1 MGWRLTWLW
10 CVLAAHLV
18 QANDACVRI
27 RQNSLAFCSMVDY
40 AAVLDVAIDPTG
52 SIADAEA
59 KTHYDSVDQILLR
72 FGCSTT
78 YSMYTCSDCRDA
90 YKYWVC
96 AAKFQKC
103 GGIAHN
109 ITATCPPWNPRN
121 AINDTAS
128 STCDLVTRARMCVSL
143 CEDVVR
149 KCPFVLQFQ
158 CPDVDTPYF
167 SRNIATCNKLDRVAH
182 PEAPELP
189 WPGSFSDKV

>member
-1 MGWRLTWLW
+1 
-10 CVLAAHLV
+10 
-18 QANDACVRI
+18 
-27 RQNSLAFCSMVDY
+27 VDY

-121 AINDTAS
+121 AINDMAS
-128 STCDLVTRARMCVSL
+128 STCDLVTRARARLRYERSPRLTVWFGCRCVYL
-143 CEDVVR
+143 CV
-149 KCPFVLQFQ
+149 KM
-158 CPDVDTPYF
+158 
-167 SRNIATCNKLDRVAH
+167 S
-182 PEAPELP
+182 
-189 WPGSFSDKV
+189 